1 MAKQL
6 YNWGKVQ
13 SGDIISFR
21 YKGKSDSAL
30 LTTLL
35 VLNPRIRYTKKNGET
50 NQHLVGLK
58 LEQSGNVPTIRSKP
72 VVAQIL
78 ESIGEI
84 SVVNE
89 SDEIYRVDIKNAGRL
104 GVPKQTYKTIKKKLK
119 QFSVYRTYN
128 YEEARKSPVFLEPI
142 KLPQDLVRALNE
154 D

>member
-58 LEQSGNVPTIRSKP
+58 LVPTIRSKP

-104 GVPKQTYKTIKKKLK
+104 GVPKQTYKTIKQKLK